1 MGICYADYLHGR
13 SAVPQADYIDQVLV
27 NLFREPLGQPMTHSG
42 AKGLF
47 DRLAQR
53 ADLIA
58 RPHMI
63 RHSAATEWVRQD
75 TDRSVVSDLLGHVS
89 ESSMAPYV
97 HVDECSRR
105 AAVEPRSSRDRA
117 AIEPR
122 NVQPTTMPGLRHRLC
137 QRPRSSPRGWPAPPP
152 PAVTAGG
159 RFGSLW
165 AG

>member
-1 MGICYADYLHGR
+1 M
-13 SAVPQADYIDQVLV
+13 DQVLV

-63 RHSAATEWVRQD
+63 RHSAATEGVRQD
-75 TDRSVVSDLLGHVS
+75 TDRSVVSDLLGHAS

-117 AIEPR
+117 AQR
-122 NVQPTTMPGLRHRLC
+122 SADDHAGPTTPTL
-137 QRPRSSPRGWPAPPP
+137 SAATFISPWMAGTSP